1 MFKIIAQLLSQ
12 IFSFGEKAIKPEE
25 VRIKNNQIKEPLKE
39 KHIKEKLE
47 RLEKKDW
54 IAYIEV
60 ISPKKN
66 RSIKKLIRNLTEF
79 GAEIQHIEI
88 QDDYLFVKYRKD
100 GQEQSS
106 RFKL

>member
-25 VRIKNNQIKEPLKE
+25 IR
-39 KHIKEKLE
+39 
-47 RLEKKDW
+47 
-54 IAYIEV
+54 
-60 ISPKKN
+60 
-66 RSIKKLIRNLTEF
+66 IKKLIRNLTKF
-79 GAEIQHIEI
+79 GAEINHIEI
-88 QDDYLFVKYRKD
+88 QDDYLFVKYHKD